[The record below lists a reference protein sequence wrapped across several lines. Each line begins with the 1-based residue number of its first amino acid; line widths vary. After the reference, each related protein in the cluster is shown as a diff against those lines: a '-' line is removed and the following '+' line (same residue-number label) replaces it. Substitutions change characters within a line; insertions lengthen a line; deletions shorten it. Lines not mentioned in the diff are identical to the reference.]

1 MLAPWKKSYDN
12 PRQHIRKQRH
22 QRPTTVHTV
31 KAIGFSSSHV
41 WMWELDHK
49 EGWTTKNWC
58 FKIVVLEKT
67 LESHL
72 DCKEIKPVNSK
83 GNQPWIFIRR
93 TDAEAEASI
102 LGHLIGKSWLI
113 VKDPDPWKDWRQ
125 KEKRMKEDEVVGF
138 HHWLNGHEF
147 AQIPRNVKDREAWCV
162 VVHGVAKSQTW
173 LRDWTTT
180 WMWKSALATISVFQ
194 VWFNEFFLPI

>member
-41 WMWELDHK
+41 RMWELDHK

-83 GNQPWIFIRR
+83 GIFIRR

-125 KEKRMKEDEVVGF
+125 EERRMKEDEVGGF
-138 HHWLNGHEF
+138 HHCSIIDSMDVSLHKLQATWRTGK
-147 AQIPRNVKDREAWCV
+147 P
-162 VVHGVAKSQTW
+162 GVLSSMGLQRVRHDWETEQQ
-173 LRDWTTT
+173 LRCENQ
-180 WMWKSALATISVFQ
+180 L
-194 VWFNEFFLPI
+194 